1 MPVARGRGQCL
12 CGAVTLVAHGLG
24 QHVDACHCRMC
35 RTWAGGPLFAVEC
48 DGDVTFQG
56 EEHVSVYD
64 SSEWAQR
71 GFCSRCGTHLFYR
84 LKDKPWY
91 AIPAGLLEDQAL
103 TLRQQIFIDEK
114 PAYYELANDTPRLTG
129 EEFLAKYASS

>member
-1 MPVARGRGQCL
+1 MSDAVGKGQCL
-12 CGAVTLVAHGLG
+12 CGAVTVSVAGVG

-35 RTWAGGPLFAVEC
+35 RTWGGGPLFAVEC
-48 DGDVTFQG
+48 DGSVTFQG
-56 EEHVSVYD
+56 EELITVYD

-84 LKDKPWY
+84 LKGKPWY
-91 AIPAGLLEDQAL
+91 AFPAGLLEEQGL

-114 PAYYELANDTPRLTG
+114 PAYYELANETPRLTG
-129 EEFLAKYASS
+129 EEFLSSYASS